1 MILYMTLC
9 ERGEEEK
16 AQEKKKGDGRRET
29 KGGKEKLKGFFYL
42 LLNQLSTMQEIIKG
56 DKKTGEMGLWR
67 PRRAEKEGGRQGGRK
82 KERRR
87 VNITALCQA
96 NMRCWDTS
104 TKSHRSY
111 RREREKKRDQ
121 ETEGGRE
128 RERGCKRDTT
138 SRDREGNAG
147 KWKVKASSSR

>member
-1 MILYMTLC
+1 M
-9 ERGEEEK
+9 
-16 AQEKKKGDGRRET
+16 
-29 KGGKEKLKGFFYL
+29 KGFFYL

-67 PRRAEKEGGRQGGRK
+67 PRRAGKEGGRQGGRK

-111 RREREKKRDQ
+111 RRERKKRDQ
-121 ETEGGRE
+121 ETQRGRE
-128 RERGCKRDTT
+128 REDA
-138 SRDREGNAG
+138 RETQPAETERETLGNG
-147 KWKVKASSSR
+147 K

>member
-1 MILYMTLC
+1 
-9 ERGEEEK
+9 
-16 AQEKKKGDGRRET
+16 
-29 KGGKEKLKGFFYL
+29 
-42 LLNQLSTMQEIIKG
+42 MQEIIKG

-67 PRRAEKEGGRQGGRK
+67 PRRAGGVERGREDGREAERK

-111 RREREKKRDQ
+111 GR
-121 ETEGGRE
+121 EGGKKEPRNRG

-138 SRDREGNAG
+138 GRGIEGNAG

>member
-1 MILYMTLC
+1 M
-9 ERGEEEK
+9 
-16 AQEKKKGDGRRET
+16 
-29 KGGKEKLKGFFYL
+29 KGFFYL

-111 RREREKKRDQ
+111 RREREKK
-121 ETEGGRE
+121 ETKKQREGE
-128 RERGCKRDTT
+128 RERMQERHNQQRQRGKRWEMESESIKQQIT
-138 SRDREGNAG
+138 SCCH
-147 KWKVKASSSR
+147 

>member
-1 MILYMTLC
+1 M
-9 ERGEEEK
+9 REEK
-16 AQEKKKGDGRRET
+16 RKKHWGKKGDGRRET

-111 RREREKKRDQ
+111 RRERKK
-121 ETEGGRE
+121 ETKKQREGE
-128 RERGCKRDTT
+128 RERMQERHNQQRQRGKRWEMESESIKQQIT
-138 SRDREGNAG
+138 SCCH
-147 KWKVKASSSR
+147 